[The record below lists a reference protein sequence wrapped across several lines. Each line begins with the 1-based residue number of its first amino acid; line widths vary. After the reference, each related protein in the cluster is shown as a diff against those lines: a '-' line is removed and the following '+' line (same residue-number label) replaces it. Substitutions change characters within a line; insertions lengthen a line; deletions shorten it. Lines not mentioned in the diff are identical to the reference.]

1 MLVAAMNSLLDCTSF
16 SSCSYISIPIS
27 ERPGTTSGAAVQK
40 PLVQEP
46 GWNAGSTGGSSHH
59 KSTERARQ
67 WEPKQIQRLTS
78 SYKSR
83 TLLAKLF
90 NSSLLLFALVTL
102 SLFCGSAAAQEG
114 LETHGDLQRSAL
126 VDEEL
131 LWIGEDL
138 LVDLSEAPVP
148 PRMHLEARSDG
159 NSPSSPTASSQAAAT
174 SLNTDPSAASSA
186 TAIPQPFDSALG
198 NNFTTS
204 CQSFFQRFLSNA
216 TFNACHPFSLL
227 LQTSSGFFDASK
239 SFVRIT
245 TTLDA
250 TCNVDF
256 NTCLAVMNE
265 FGRTIKNG
273 SNCAADYA
281 TDNPLVLQAYNG
293 LLAYQPLYQAGCLR
307 DSRGNYCFANAI
319 TNTTA
324 VTDSYPYYLPL
335 GVSLPGSSRPTC
347 DTCLQDT
354 MAIFSSFAGNT
365 TQPIS
370 QTYGDAAQQIDIGCG
385 PTFVNGTAA
394 PLKGGAG
401 AIGASL
407 GSMIAL
413 LTMLLAFF
421 L

>member
-16 SSCSYISIPIS
+16 SSCSYISV
-27 ERPGTTSGAAVQK
+27 PGTTSGAALQK
-40 PLVQEP
+40 PLVREP
-46 GWNAGSTGGSSHH
+46 GRNAGSAGSSSHH

-78 SYKSR
+78 GYKSR
-83 TLLAKLF
+83 TLPAKLF
-90 NSSLLLFALVTL
+90 NSSLLFLFALVTL
-102 SLFCGSAAAQEG
+102 SLFCGSAAAQED

-227 LQTSSGFFDASK
+227 LQVCLSLQTSPRYFDIPRLPVVS
-239 SFVRIT
+239 SMPR
-245 TTLDA
+245 
-250 TCNVDF
+250 NP
-256 NTCLAVMNE
+256 
-265 FGRTIKNG
+265 
-273 SNCAADYA
+273 SCALPQPS
-281 TDNPLVLQAYNG
+281 T
-293 LLAYQPLYQAGCLR
+293 LLAMSIL
-307 DSRGNYCFANAI
+307 
-319 TNTTA
+319 
-324 VTDSYPYYLPL
+324 VH
-335 GVSLPGSSRPTC
+335 V
-347 DTCLQDT
+347 
-354 MAIFSSFAGNT
+354 
-365 TQPIS
+365 
-370 QTYGDAAQQIDIGCG
+370 
-385 PTFVNGTAA
+385 
-394 PLKGGAG
+394 
-401 AIGASL
+401 
-407 GSMIAL
+407 
-413 LTMLLAFF
+413 
-421 L
+421 